1 MIRECFD
8 LSFAL
13 DLLLTVVRSSY
24 TAEAYLYCMRDGS
37 FTGQTII
44 TDSGMLLLW
53 ITTEGT
59 KGFSIY

>member
-44 TDSGMLLLW
+44 TDSGMLLL
-53 ITTEGT
+53 
-59 KGFSIY
+59 